1 MIFTYMKNILVSD
14 IMTRDPVT
22 VSPNTNLLECAKK
35 MVQKKTGS
43 LLILENQ
50 KLVGFIS
57 QRDILWALTKKPNQ
71 DLTKIRA
78 IEISPKKIAVIKPNS
93 TISEAI
99 EKIKRLKFEKLPVVL
114 GNKLVG
120 VLTTRDIVNFN
131 PGIYPEMD
139 EFEKIRGES
148 EKLEKLKKTEKTREG
163 ICEECGHEGIL
174 FRVNGTLVCESCRDA
189 M

>member
-1 MIFTYMKNILVSD
+1 MLFTFMKNILVSD

-22 VSPNTNLLECAKK
+22 ISPNTNLMECARK

-43 LLILENQ
+43 LLILENK

-57 QRDILWALTKKPNQ
+57 QRDILWALTKKSNQ
-71 DLTKIRA
+71 DLAKIKA
-78 IEISPKKIAVIKPNS
+78 IEISPKKIAVIKPSS

-99 EKIKRLKFEKLPVVL
+99 EKMKRLKFEKLPVVQES
-114 GNKLVG
+114 KLVG
-120 VLTTRDIVNFN
+120 VLTTRDILNFN
-131 PGIYPEMD
+131 PEIYPEMD

-148 EKLEKLKKTEKTREG
+148 EKLEKIKKTERTRNG

-174 FRVNGTLVCESCRDA
+174 FRVNGTLVCESCRDSI
-189 M
+189 